1 LTPKQ
6 EEDESIEES
15 KPKMEVKVEIKF
27 EADVKVEYVEE
38 MIDIKQEDSSCFVF
52 LTFCKRFV
60 IFDTSYA
67 ASLYLL
73 QCQKKKFLL

>member
-1 LTPKQ
+1 LSILTPKQ
-6 EEDESIEES
+6 EEDESIEEL

-52 LTFCKRFV
+52 LTFCKRGGE
-60 IFDTSYA
+60 SRN
-67 ASLYLL
+67 
-73 QCQKKKFLL
+73 